1 MSMKK
6 EGLMARYK
14 LPDLDY
20 DYGALAPH
28 ISGEINEL
36 HYTKHHATYVKGAN
50 DTLDKLAEARDAGN
64 FGDIVGLETTL
75 AFHLAGHSN
84 HVVWWKILS
93 PEGGDKPTGEL
104 AAAIDEAFGSFDKF
118 KAQFTAVSTTIQ
130 GNGWGALSWD
140 PLGKTLIT
148 QQLRDHH
155 NNLVLATTPILLVDV
170 WEHAFYLDYKNVKPK
185 YVEALWNIFNWA
197 EISKRFD
204 NAVAGGNGLLLS

>member
-1 MSMKK
+1 
-6 EGLMARYK
+6 MARYE

-36 HYTKHHATYVKGAN
+36 HHSKHHATYVKGAN
-50 DTLDKLAEARDAGN
+50 DTLDKLAEARDKGD
-64 FGDIVGLETTL
+64 FGSIVGLETTL
-75 AFHLAGHSN
+75 AFNLAGHAN

-104 AAAIDEAFGSFDKF
+104 ASAIDDAFGSWDKF
-118 KAQFTAVSTTIQ
+118 QAQFTAVATTIQ
-130 GNGWGALSWD
+130 GNGWAALSWD
-140 PLGKTLIT
+140 PVGKTLIT

-155 NNLVLATTPILLVDV
+155 NNLILPTVPILLVDV
-170 WEHAFYLDYKNVKPK
+170 WEHAFYLDYKNVKAD
-185 YVEALWNIFNWA
+185 YVKALWNIYNWG

-204 NAVAGGNGLLLS
+204 NAVSGGNGLLL

>member
-1 MSMKK
+1 
-6 EGLMARYK
+6 MARYE

-36 HYTKHHATYVKGAN
+36 HHSKHHATYVKGAN
-50 DTLDKLAEARDAGN
+50 DTLDKLAEARDKGD
-64 FGDIVGLETTL
+64 FGSIVGLETTL
-75 AFHLAGHSN
+75 AFNLAGHAN

-104 AAAIDEAFGSFDKF
+104 ASAIDEAFGSFDKF
-118 KAQFTAVSTTIQ
+118 QAQFNAVATTIQ
-130 GNGWGALSWD
+130 GNGWAALSWD
-140 PLGKTLIT
+140 PIGKTLIT

-155 NNLVLATTPILLVDV
+155 NNLILPTVPILLVDV
-170 WEHAFYLDYKNVKPK
+170 WEHAFYLDYKNVKAD
-185 YVEALWNIFNWA
+185 YVKALWNVYNWG

-204 NAVAGGNGLLLS
+204 NAVSGGNGLLL